1 MSSTHLRQR
10 IQCSSSSVREQ
21 ARGHRGYVQGPTPHQ
36 LMGFPESEI
45 FDPKA
50 QSGETL
56 ETQELTNVEAM
67 DIDTGSADIDCKR
80 VSELYFMRKLL
91 MKEMGDDG
99 NSYKFLDIA
108 VHAVFIESGFGGIN
122 FISGKVDGFHLTEE
136 QASKNLA
143 MSYATRSWNF

>member
-1 MSSTHLRQR
+1 ML
-10 IQCSSSSVREQ
+10 
-21 ARGHRGYVQGPTPHQ
+21 VQGHN
-36 LMGFPESEI
+36 GEHDIGESDMNDVDTERHGSL
-45 FDPKA
+45 DPKA

-56 ETQELTNVEAM
+56 ETQELTSVEAM
-67 DIDTGSADIDCKR
+67 DIDTGSADVDGKR

-91 MKEMGDDG
+91 MKEMGDGG

-143 MSYATRSWNF
+143 MSFATRSWNF

>member
-1 MSSTHLRQR
+1 
-10 IQCSSSSVREQ
+10 
-21 ARGHRGYVQGPTPHQ
+21 
-36 LMGFPESEI
+36 
-45 FDPKA
+45 
-50 QSGETL
+50 
-56 ETQELTNVEAM
+56 M

-122 FISGKVDGFHLTEE
+122 FYIWESGWISSYRR
-136 QASKNLA
+136 ASFKEFGNVTMLHDPG
-143 MSYATRSWNF
+143 TFRL